1 MSDDQTQ
8 AERDAQLALSYA
20 VKSVNREDA
29 EKRDRT
35 MADAVEFYAMEF
47 LDHLDGSVPRALQA
61 ARTACLSAASE
72 VSHPRRWRVSMRA
85 VELARRA
92 AGLTGQAEDDEA
104 GGAGRTG
111 GKDAAAT
118 GRAEPEQQ
126 PG

>member
-92 AGLTGQAEDDEA
+92 AGLTGPADDDEA
-104 GGAGRTG
+104 
-111 GKDAAAT
+111 DAAGQAD
-118 GRAEPEQQ
+118 
-126 PG
+126 

>member
-29 EKRDRT
+29 EKPDRT

-61 ARTACLSAASE
+61 ARTACVSAASE
-72 VSHPRRWRVSMRA
+72 VSHPRRWRVSLRA
-85 VELARRA
+85 VELCRRA

-104 GGAGRTG
+104 DGTG
-111 GKDAAAT
+111 GQKPAPSP
-118 GRAEPEQQ
+118 R
-126 PG
+126 

>member
-61 ARTACLSAASE
+61 ARTACVSAASE

-92 AGLTGQAEDDEA
+92 AAHRSGRGRR
-104 GGAGRTG
+104 GGR
-111 GKDAAAT
+111 
-118 GRAEPEQQ
+118 RR
-126 PG
+126 

>member
-29 EKRDRT
+29 DKPDRT

-61 ARTACLSAASE
+61 ARTACVSAASE

-92 AGLTGQAEDDEA
+92 AGLTGSADGGETGAA
-104 GGAGRTG
+104 GKAG
-111 GKDAAAT
+111 GKDAAASR
-118 GRAEPEQQ
+118 RAEPEQR